1 MTRVV
6 PSCVC
11 RYTSLLLS
19 FCWIRAAPNA
29 YSLPPALGTGLAPAF
44 SISGRGKSPIDER
57 VLNPGPG
64 AYESG
69 NQDKYKARS
78 PSYSIS
84 SRTNIPT
91 DQTQKPGPGAHS
103 PEKVRLTLFK
113 LHLSQTFFL
122 SRKLLNPDPLF
133 LPLKPIHPYP
143 SVFTELA
150 PPNSLDRNNST
161 FTASNSSCSAA
172 PCFCISFLFDR
183 YHQIQIKQESSP
195 AHTFGMKHSPYLGKL
210 KGLWR

>member
-1 MTRVV
+1 MKSFFVWAIFCIGD
-6 PSCVC
+6 SC
-11 RYTSLLLS
+11 RATPRDAILLL
-19 FCWIRAAPNA
+19 RPAPNA

-103 PEKVRLTLFK
+103 PEKVRLSF
-113 LHLSQTFFL
+113 HLSAVAVEMLLFNCHPVKSTKPDQPFFFFCVEVQPVAISVETNVLL
-122 SRKLLNPDPLF
+122 SYTCPAKLF
-133 LPLKPIHPYP
+133 LAEY
-143 SVFTELA
+143 F
-150 PPNSLDRNNST
+150 
-161 FTASNSSCSAA
+161 
-172 PCFCISFLFDR
+172 
-183 YHQIQIKQESSP
+183 
-195 AHTFGMKHSPYLGKL
+195 
-210 KGLWR
+210 